1 MRKVARWAPV
11 IRETNMPQPYSPP
24 GIELSIVMP
33 CLNEAETIETC
44 IRKAQGYLSR
54 SGVRA
59 EIVIGDNG
67 STDGS
72 QDIARR
78 CGARVINVPLRGY
91 GAALYAATQ
100 AARGKYCIM
109 ADSDDSYDFSNL
121 DPFLQ
126 KLRNGFD
133 LVMGNRF
140 TGEIKPGA
148 MPWKNRYIGNPILS
162 AIGKILFR
170 APVGDFHSG
179 IRGYTKEAFQ
189 KMDLRTTGMEFASE
203 MVIKATLLKLR
214 IAEVPTVLAPDGR
227 SHEPHLR
234 PYRDGWRHLRFMLLF
249 SPDWLFLYPGL
260 IAVSLGLIVGG
271 LLTRESLIFAHVR
284 LGIDT
289 LIYCGVLIVG
299 GFQAVLFSLLS
310 RLYAVQE
317 GLYPRALSERSP
329 IRKLSLEFGL
339 SAGLVVFLAGLV
351 TAVFAVFSWRQH
363 GFGELVPEHI
373 ARLVIPSS
381 VAMSL
386 GIEIVLSSFFMST
399 LDLSVRRHP
408 VVVEEEHTAA
418 AAAAV

>member
-1 MRKVARWAPV
+1 
-11 IRETNMPQPYSPP
+11 MPPPYRAA
-24 GIELSIVMP
+24 GIELSVVMP

-44 IRKAQGYLSR
+44 IRKAQGYLTR
-54 SGVRA
+54 SGVRG

-72 QDIARR
+72 QEIASR

-91 GAALYAATQ
+91 GAALHAATQ
-100 AARGKYCIM
+100 AARGRYCIM

-121 DPFLQ
+121 DPFVQ
-126 KLRNGFD
+126 QLRNGSD
-133 LVMGNRF
+133 VVIGNRF
-140 TGEIKPGA
+140 AGEIKPGA

-189 KMDLRTTGMEFASE
+189 RMDLRTTGMEFASE
-203 MVIKATLLKLR
+203 MVIKATLLKMT
-214 IAEVPTVLAPDGR
+214 ITEVPCVLAPDGR
-227 SHEPHLR
+227 SHKSHLR
-234 PYRDGWRHLRFMLLF
+234 PFRDGWRHLRFMLLF
-249 SPDWLFLYPGL
+249 SPNWLFLYPGV
-260 IAVSLGLIVGG
+260 IAVLFGLIVGG
-271 LLTRESLIFAHVR
+271 LLTRESIMFGHLR

-299 GFQAVLFSLLS
+299 GFQAVLFSVLS
-310 RLYAVQE
+310 RAYAVQE
-317 GLYPRALSERSP
+317 GLYPRALSETSR
-329 IRKLSLEFGL
+329 IRKPPLEVGL
-339 SAGLVVFLAGLV
+339 VAGVVVFLAGLIA
-351 TAVFAVFSWRQH
+351 AVFAVFSWRQH
-363 GFGELVPEHI
+363 GFGELVPDHI

-399 LDLSVRRHP
+399 LELNVRPHASVA
-408 VVVEEEHTAA
+408 VEEQTAA
-418 AAAAV
+418 AAAV